1 MLITYYIDKT
11 NFHPLVFEDYGFWEQ
26 DVTLLIKMCS
36 RQIEVDSGISFSIL
50 VNYWISRLALTLQW
64 ENAMTITE
72 RMDVKIF

>member
-50 VNYWISRLALTLQW
+50 VNYWISRLAFTL
-64 ENAMTITE
+64 TITE
-72 RMDVKIF
+72 RMDVKFF